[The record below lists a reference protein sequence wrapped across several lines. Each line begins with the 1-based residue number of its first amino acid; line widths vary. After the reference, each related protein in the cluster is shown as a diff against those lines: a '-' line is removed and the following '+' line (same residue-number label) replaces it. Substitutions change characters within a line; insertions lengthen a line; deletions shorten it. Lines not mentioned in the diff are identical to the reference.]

1 MFGKGE
7 GLPVVAGLRFMSLK
21 NTAKMGESPIGRAG
35 GGHAPRATCRK
46 RHAAFS
52 T

>member
-7 GLPVVAGLRFMSLK
+7 GLVAGLSFMRLK

-35 GGHAPRATCRK
+35 GGRATCRK

>member
-7 GLPVVAGLRFMSLK
+7 GLVAGLRFLLK
-21 NTAKMGESPIGRAG
+21 NTSTAKMGESPIGRAG

>member
-35 GGHAPRATCRK
+35 GGRAICR
-46 RHAAFS
+46 RRLAAFS

>member
-7 GLPVVAGLRFMSLK
+7 GLVAGLSLKRLK

>member
-7 GLPVVAGLRFMSLK
+7 GLVAGLRFIK